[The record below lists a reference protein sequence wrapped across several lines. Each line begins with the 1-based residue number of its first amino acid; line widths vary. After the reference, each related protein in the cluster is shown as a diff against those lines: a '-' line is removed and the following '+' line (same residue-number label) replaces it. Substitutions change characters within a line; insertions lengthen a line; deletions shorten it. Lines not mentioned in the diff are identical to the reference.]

1 MKKTIFIV
9 FLAIILVAGCGDNK
23 KKESG
28 KSEVTQKPNQTKVTS
43 KVSSNV
49 DEDLFVDYYIEVAK
63 ITEKYSDN
71 TDSLQQKMD
80 ELHRKMGVTQEDIK
94 AFHRANY
101 DSLEKWEEVW
111 SKIEEQVK

>member
-9 FLAIILVAGCGDNK
+9 FLMIVLLAGCGDNK

-28 KSEVTQKPNQTKVTS
+28 NSEVTQKPNQTEVTS
-43 KVSSNV
+43 EISTNV
-49 DEDLFVDYYIEVAK
+49 DEDLFIDYYVEVAK

-80 ELHRKMGVTQEDIK
+80 ELHRKMGVTREDIK
-94 AFHRANY
+94 AFQRANY
-101 DSLEKWEEVW
+101 DSVEKWEEVW
-111 SKIEEQVK
+111 GKIEKKVD